1 MEHGGDSWVVQ
12 SGVSTACGLLFPQGP
27 AGCSPWVDTALG
39 TAGAAPT
46 RVGQKL
52 RSPGQAASQHL
63 VFIGK
68 PHILW
73 KIEGLPS
80 FNSIASLAAVW
91 VRDGGGV
98 WPSREQE
105 GGPCGEGTHRP
116 GCSLSAKRAQGASPV
131 RKDSAQ
137 AGSPGH
143 SVLAS
148 RKMRALQET
157 QCRVRRTP
165 SVLCVKLHV
174 KIKRFFESE
183 LLQQFTQLPL
193 LA

>member
-1 MEHGGDSWVVQ
+1 MVQ
-12 SGVSTACGLLFPQGP
+12 SGVSTARGLWSPQGP
-27 AGCSPWVDTALG
+27 AGCSPWMDAALG
-39 TAGAAPT
+39 TVGVAPT
-46 RVGQKL
+46 RVGQEL
-52 RSPGQAASQHL
+52 QSTGRAASQRL
-63 VFIGK
+63 VFIGN

-116 GCSLSAKRAQGASPV
+116 CCPRVQGGHRGASPV
-131 RKDSAQ
+131 IKDPARL
-137 AGSPGH
+137 GSPGH

-148 RKMRALQET
+148 RKMQTLQET
-157 QCRVRRTP
+157 QCRVPRTP
-165 SVLCVKLHV
+165 LCYV
-174 KIKRFFESE
+174 
-183 LLQQFTQLPL
+183 
-193 LA
+193 